1 MKKKL
6 IFLILPIILFGLA
19 FSFGP
24 KMDVKIT
31 TLPVEK
37 PSVGESFSMK
47 INLENLGIDKENL
60 VVSIDSLS
68 NYEDLG
74 PFEIQNTK
82 VEIPT
87 LKSKEKKEISFN
99 LKVKEE
105 LTEDEFL
112 FIGRIKYSE
121 EGEEKKYNVVFPL
134 SFSSKAGILSFTKPP
149 YSKVS
154 LETLVSLS
162 GSLKNTGNKE
172 VKDVVV
178 KVGNT
183 DFFTEY
189 MKGKNVR
196 IETIKPGK
204 SVTVTL
210 MLAPTD
216 KVVPKDYTVPIVVEY
231 KDSDGVS
238 YIYEEKATIRVVK
251 NSFTYFVRRILDFFY
266 GFTKNYGIAVIL
278 LTLIVKLI
286 LFPFT
291 FQQLKSMSKTQELSP
306 MIQELQKKYN
316 DDPKKLQEEQMKLYK
331 KYGINPATGCLM
343 ALLPLPIFFILFTS
357 LNGYVKLLNQSFL
370 WIHNLAAPDPT
381 YVIPVLVAGTTLL
394 QQWMMGGAKDQS
406 SKMMMFM
413 FPLLIGYWSLNF
425 PTAVSIYWI
434 SFSVFSTLEYSLIK
448 RKYGH
453 LMKLKEKKPKKK

>member
-1 MKKKL
+1 MKKRF
-6 IFLILPIILFGLA
+6 IFLIVPIILFGLG
-19 FSFGP
+19 FSFSS
-24 KMDVKIT
+24 KMDIKLT
-31 TLPVEK
+31 TLPVKK
-37 PSVGESFSMK
+37 PVVGETFSMK
-47 INLENLGIDKENL
+47 INLENLGMDKENL
-60 VVSIDSLS
+60 VLYIDSLS
-68 NYEDLG
+68 NYEDFG
-74 PFEIQNTK
+74 PFDVQNKK
-82 VEIPT
+82 VEIPS
-87 LKSKEKKEISFN
+87 LKTQEKKEVSISMKAN
-99 LKVKEE
+99 EE
-105 LTEDEFL
+105 LGEDEFL
-112 FIGRIKYSE
+112 FIGKVTFSE
-121 EGEEKKYNVVFPL
+121 KGKEKEYNIVLPL
-134 SFSSKAGILSFTKPP
+134 SFSSKKGFLTFTKPP

-154 LETLVSLS
+154 LETLVALS

-172 VKDVVV
+172 VKDVIV
-178 KVGNT
+178 KTKNT
-183 DFFTEY
+183 EYFTEY
-189 MKGKNVR
+189 MKGKNVK
-196 IETIKPGK
+196 IETITPGK

-210 MLAPTD
+210 MLSPTD
-216 KVVPKDYTVPIVVEY
+216 DVVPQDYTVPIIVEY

-251 NSFTYFVRRILDFFY
+251 NSFTYLVRRSLDIFY

-306 MIQELQKKYN
+306 MIQELQKKYK

-370 WIHNLAAPDPT
+370 WVHNLAAPDPT

-394 QQWMMGGAKDQS
+394 QQWIMGGKDQS

-434 SFSVFSTLEYSLIK
+434 SFSLFSALEYFVIK

-453 LMKLKEKKPKKK
+453 LMKLKEKTQKKR

>member
-37 PSVGESFSMK
+37 PSTGESFSMK
-47 INLENLGIDKENL
+47 INLENLGADKENL
-60 VVSIDSLS
+60 VVYIDSLS

-74 PFEIQNTK
+74 PFEIQDTE
-82 VEIPT
+82 VEIPV
-87 LKSKEKKEISFN
+87 LKSQEKKEISFN
-99 LKVKEE
+99 LKVNEE

-121 EGEEKKYNVVFPL
+121 KGEEKEFNVVFPL

-178 KVGNT
+178 KAGST
-183 DFFTEY
+183 EFFTEY
-189 MKGKNVR
+189 KKGKNVR

-216 KVVPKDYTVPIVVEY
+216 KVVPQDYTVPIVVEY

-251 NSFTYFVRRILDFFY
+251 NSFTYFVRRSLDFFHD
-266 GFTKNYGIAVIL
+266 FTKNYGIAVII
-278 LTLIVKLI
+278 LTLVVKLI

-306 MIQELQKKYN
+306 MIQELQKKYK

-370 WIHNLAAPDPT
+370 WVHNLAVPDPT

-394 QQWMMGGAKDQS
+394 QQWIMGSGKDQS

-434 SFSVFSTLEYSLIK
+434 SFSVFSALEYFVIRK
-448 RKYGH
+448 KYGH
-453 LMKLKEKKPKKK
+453 LMKLKEKTPKKK